1 MSLEITVHTKDN
13 CQQRLDT
20 KRSLSKFMVLYRT
33 VHVPDT
39 DIETI
44 EKMRAISDQMGIALT
59 MPYVKVVDSATG
71 DTEEWFGHRPDL
83 IVEHI
88 IAKRNRAGR

>member
-13 CQQRLDT
+13 CQQCLDT
-20 KRSLSKFMVLYRT
+20 KRSLGKFKVLYRT
-33 VHVPDT
+33 VHVPNT

-88 IAKRNRAGR
+88 IAKRNRANR